1 MSELKINYLDFEKVD
16 IRLGTI
22 IEAEVNN
29 KLNKPSIILKIN
41 FGDEIGIKKSSA
53 QLKDNYNINELLN
66 KQIIAVINF
75 NPKQIGNIIS
85 EVLVLGVPDDNNN
98 AILLSPDK
106 KLKNGIRMF

>member
-1 MSELKINYLDFEKVD
+1 MTELKINYLDFEKVD

-53 QLKDNYNINELLN
+53 QLKDNYDINELLN

-85 EVLVLGVPDDNNN
+85 EVLVLGVPDDNKN

>member
-85 EVLVLGVPDDNNN
+85 EVLVLGVPDDNKN